1 MGHLRVPN
9 ALTFKMRLRAKK
21 PVLLKMHLTFIEI
34 KNRFH
39 INGFALRLALK
50 GLGQLGNGML
60 QATRGARKPN
70 LQVVITHARHVC
82 SKH

>member
-1 MGHLRVPN
+1 MQK
-9 ALTFKMRLRAKK
+9 T
-21 PVLLKMHLTFIEI
+21 VLVKMHLIFMEI

-50 GLGQLGNGML
+50 GLGKLGNGML

-70 LQVVITHARHVC
+70 LQVVITQASISLDFR
-82 SKH
+82 